1 MTTTVLALRALGL
14 GDALTGVPALRGL
27 RRARPEAR
35 LVLAGPPEAGG
46 LLVDEG
52 VVDAVLPV
60 RGLAPLEPDALV
72 RAAAEHLAVLG
83 GLGPSTVDLAV
94 NLHGRGPQSTS
105 ALAALRPRELVA
117 FDRPGQPAWDGE
129 AHEVERWCS
138 LVRSLGGACGP
149 EDLVLRDVP
158 LGARTGPVVVH
169 PGAASPSRRW
179 PAERWARVVAALAG
193 AGRAVVVTGGPD
205 EAGAC
210 AEVAAAGAADL
221 CGRLSLAQLLE
232 LVATSPLLLSGDT
245 GAAHVA
251 TAART
256 PSVLLFGP
264 TSPARWGPAVDHDRH
279 RVLWRSRAGDAP
291 GDPHGV
297 SPDPVLLRTRVR
309 DVLAGTVG

>member
-1 MTTTVLALRALGL
+1 MRTVLALRALGL

-27 RRARPEAR
+27 RRARPRAR
-35 LVLAGPPEAGG
+35 LVLAGPPESGA
-46 LLVDEG
+46 LLVAEG

-60 RGLAPLEPDALV
+60 RGLAPLQPDALL
-72 RAAAEHLAVLG
+72 RAAAERPDVLG
-83 GLGPSTVDLAV
+83 GADVDLAV
-94 NLHGRGPQSTS
+94 NLHGRGPQSTR

-117 FDRPGQPAWDGE
+117 FDTPDHPGWDDD
-129 AHEVERWCS
+129 AHEGERWCG
-138 LVRSLGGACGP
+138 LVRPLGGACGP

-158 LGARTGPVVVH
+158 LDVRTGPVVVH

-179 PAERWARVVAALAG
+179 PAERWAQVVAALRE

-205 EAGAC
+205 EAPVC
-210 AEVAAAGAADL
+210 AQVAAAGAEDL

-264 TSPARWGPAVDHDRH
+264 TSPARWGPAVDQDRH
-279 RVLWRSRAGDAP
+279 RVLWRSRAGDEP

-297 SPDPVLLRTRVR
+297 SPDPVLLRTTVR